1 MQMSTS
7 YNESNLNNMFEK
19 LISQIKPFSSL
30 FRKKRIEERSVLW
43 LSGIMIV
50 ALLIAVQTFLT
61 HEEAT
66 TFTTNNGTWNIA
78 SNLMNGKGYSAC
90 DSNYFPFC
98 SPSNQVTAMREP
110 IPVLLMAVS
119 WFFYPDEDSGLITQS
134 LLYLGTIL
142 SIYWILKKED
152 VRLALIASFLW
163 TVSIPVISEMGDDT
177 GNLTAAFFFTIGMY
191 YFLKGWNEQKLPLFI
206 FSGIFMGVTALSRS
220 VHFGI
225 AIGLGIFLMGLHII
239 AKNRKLVLQALI
251 FIGVVVLTITPWMVR
266 NEIVFGSPVF
276 GTTLTG
282 YNLYRMNF
290 YLGNEPFQPHYI
302 GAIESSEAVQKLI
315 EGSALTGTENEIQMN
330 DFYMEAGKAIILQYP
345 LRYIGLSL
353 YRFLILWFNIS
364 FHKSY
369 GMDILLRDYVAIIQ
383 SVILLI
389 AGLIGSA
396 KKYKEYWP
404 LTLSI
409 VLGCGAYMAIGAA
422 QMRYLVDFMPGLV
435 ILSAL
440 SISNLLPKDQQEHH

>member
-1 MQMSTS
+1 M
-7 YNESNLNNMFEK
+7 LKK
-19 LISQIKPFSSL
+19 LILQIHSFSSL
-30 FRKKRIEERSVLW
+30 FEKKKVEKSSLFW
-43 LSGIMIV
+43 LTGIIMV
-50 ALLIAVQTFLT
+50 AFVIATYTFMT

-78 SNLMNGKGYSAC
+78 SNLINGKGYSAC

-110 IPVLLMAVS
+110 IPVLLMALS
-119 WFFYPDEDSGLITQS
+119 RFIYPDEDSGLIVQTMLYFGT
-134 LLYLGTIL
+134 LLG
-142 SIYWILKKED
+142 IYWILKKED

-177 GNLTAAFFFTIGMY
+177 GNLTAAFFFAIGMN
-191 YFLKGWNEQKLPLFI
+191 YFLKGWKESKLSFFLL
-206 FSGIFMGVTALSRS
+206 SGLFMGITALSRS

-225 AIGLGIFLMGLHII
+225 ALGLGFFLMGLYIL
-239 AKNRKLVLQALI
+239 ARNRKLAFQALI

-266 NEIVFGSPVF
+266 NQIVFGSPVF

-290 YLGNEPFQPHYI
+290 YLGDEPFQPHYV
-302 GAIESSEAVQKLI
+302 GATESLQAVQDLI
-315 EGSALTGTENEIQMN
+315 EGSSLTGTENELQMN
-330 DFYMEAGKAIILQYP
+330 DFYMEAGKAVILQYP
-345 LRYIGLSL
+345 LRYIGLSM
-353 YRFLILWFNIS
+353 YRFLILWFNIG

-369 GMDILLRDYVAIIQ
+369 GMDILLRDYVAILQ
-383 SVILLI
+383 SVILLV
-389 AGLIGSA
+389 AGLIGAA

-435 ILSAL
+435 ILSAF
-440 SISNLLPKDQQEHH
+440 SISNLLPKEKNTPAD

>member
-1 MQMSTS
+1 MTTTA
-7 YNESNLNNMFEK
+7 NESNQTNMLKK
-19 LISQIKPFSSL
+19 LILQIQSLSPLLEKKKVEKSSSL
-30 FRKKRIEERSVLW
+30 W
-43 LSGIMIV
+43 LAGIMV
-50 ALLIAVQTFLT
+50 IAFVIAAHTFLT
-61 HEEAT
+61 HEEAS

-98 SPSNQVTAMREP
+98 SSTNQVTAMREP
-110 IPVLLMAVS
+110 IPVLLMALS
-119 WFFYPDEDSGLITQS
+119 RFIYPDEDSGLVVQIMLYFGT
-134 LLYLGTIL
+134 LLA
-142 SIYWILKKED
+142 IYWILKKED
-152 VRLALIASFLW
+152 IRLALIASFLW

-177 GNLTAAFFFTIGMY
+177 GNLTAAFFFAIGMN
-191 YFLKGWNEQKLPLFI
+191 YFLKGWNEKKLSLFLL
-206 FSGIFMGVTALSRS
+206 SGLFMGITALSRS

-225 AIGLGIFLMGLHII
+225 AIGLGLFLMGIHII
-239 AKNRKLVLQALI
+239 AKNKKLAIQSLL
-251 FIGVVVLTITPWMVR
+251 FLGVVALVISPWMIR

-290 YLGNEPFQPHYI
+290 YLGNEPFQPHYV
-302 GAIESSEAVQKLI
+302 GATESSQAVQKLI
-315 EGSALTGTENEIQMN
+315 EGSSLTGTENEIQMN
-330 DFYMEAGKAIILQYP
+330 DFYMEAGKTIILQYP

-369 GMDILLRDYVAIIQ
+369 DMEILFRDYVAIIQ
-383 SVILLI
+383 SLILLV

-435 ILSAL
+435 ILSTF
-440 SISNLLPKDQQEHH
+440 SISNLLPEEKNTPA

>member
-1 MQMSTS
+1 MTTTA
-7 YNESNLNNMFEK
+7 NESNQTNMLKK
-19 LISQIKPFSSL
+19 LILQIQSLSPLLEKKKVEKSSSL
-30 FRKKRIEERSVLW
+30 WFA
-43 LSGIMIV
+43 GIMV
-50 ALLIAVQTFLT
+50 IAFVIAAHTFLT
-61 HEEAT
+61 HEEAS

-98 SPSNQVTAMREP
+98 SSTNQVTAMREP
-110 IPVLLMAVS
+110 IPVLLMALS
-119 WFFYPDEDSGLITQS
+119 RFIYPDEDSGLVVQIMLYFGT
-134 LLYLGTIL
+134 LLA
-142 SIYWILKKED
+142 IYWILKKED
-152 VRLALIASFLW
+152 IRLALIASFLW

-177 GNLTAAFFFTIGMY
+177 GNLTAAFFFAIGMN
-191 YFLKGWNEQKLPLFI
+191 YFLKGWNEKKLSLFLL
-206 FSGIFMGVTALSRS
+206 SGLFMGITALSRS

-225 AIGLGIFLMGLHII
+225 AIGLGLFLMGIHII
-239 AKNRKLVLQALI
+239 AKNKKLAIQSLL
-251 FIGVVVLTITPWMVR
+251 FLGVVALVISPWMIR

-290 YLGNEPFQPHYI
+290 YLGNEPFQPHYV
-302 GAIESSEAVQKLI
+302 GATESSQAVQKLI
-315 EGSALTGTENEIQMN
+315 EGSSLTGTENEIQMN
-330 DFYMEAGKAIILQYP
+330 DFYMEAGKTIILQYP

-369 GMDILLRDYVAIIQ
+369 DMEILFRDYVAIIQ
-383 SVILLI
+383 SLILLV

-435 ILSAL
+435 ILSTF
-440 SISNLLPKDQQEHH
+440 SISNLLPEEKNTPA

>member
-1 MQMSTS
+1 MQKKITLQMQSFFS
-7 YNESNLNNMFEK
+7 LFEK
-19 LISQIKPFSSL
+19 EKVEKSGP
-30 FRKKRIEERSVLW
+30 VW
-43 LSGIMIV
+43 LAGIMV
-50 ALLIAVQTFLT
+50 IAFVIAAYTFLT
-61 HEEAT
+61 HEEAS

-78 SNLMNGKGYSAC
+78 SNLINGKGYSAC

-98 SPSNQVTAMREP
+98 SPTNQVTAMREP

-119 WFFYPDEDSGLITQS
+119 RFVYPDEDSGLIVQTM
-134 LLYLGTIL
+134 LYLGTL
-142 SIYWILKKED
+142 LAIYWILKKED

-177 GNLTAAFFFTIGMY
+177 GNLTAAFFFAIGMN
-191 YFLKGWNEQKLPLFI
+191 YFLKGWNEQKPSLFI
-206 FSGIFMGVTALSRS
+206 LSGLFMGITALSRS

-225 AIGLGIFLMGLHII
+225 SIGVGLFLIGLYII
-239 AKNRKLVLQALI
+239 TRNKRMAFQALLFLGI
-251 FIGVVVLTITPWMVR
+251 VVLVISPWMVR
-266 NEIVFGSPVF
+266 NEIAFGSPVF

-290 YLGNEPFQPHYI
+290 YLGNEPFQPHYV
-302 GAIESSEAVQKLI
+302 GATESSEAVQKLI
-315 EGSALTGTENEIQMN
+315 ERSSLTGTENELQMN
-330 DFYMEAGKAIILQYP
+330 DFYMEAGKAVILQYP
-345 LRYIGLSL
+345 IRYIELSL

-364 FHKSY
+364 FHESY
-369 GMDILLRDYVAIIQ
+369 GMDILIRDYVAIIQ
-383 SVILLI
+383 SVILLV

-435 ILSAL
+435 ILSAF
-440 SISNLLPKDQQEHH
+440 SISNLLPKGKNTPS

>member
-1 MQMSTS
+1 
-7 YNESNLNNMFEK
+7 MFEK
-19 LISQIKPFSSL
+19 LISPIKSFSPI
-30 FRKKRIEERSVLW
+30 FQKKRVEEHSALW
-43 LSGIMIV
+43 LSGVMII
-50 ALLIAVQTFLT
+50 ALLIAAQTFLT
-61 HEEAT
+61 HEETT

-78 SNLMNGKGYSAC
+78 SNLMNGNGYSAC

-98 SPSNQVTAMREP
+98 GPSNQVTAMREP
-110 IPVLLMAVS
+110 IPVLLMAVA

-134 LLYLGTIL
+134 LLYIGTII
-142 SIYWILKKED
+142 SIYSILKKED
-152 VRLALIASFLW
+152 IRLALIAAFLW
-163 TVSIPVISEMGDDT
+163 AVSIPVISEMGDDT
-177 GNLTAAFFFTIGMY
+177 GNLTAAFFFSIGLY
-191 YFLKGWNEQKLPLFI
+191 YFLKGWDKQNLPQLILSGVFI
-206 FSGIFMGVTALSRS
+206 GITALSRS

-225 AIGLGIFLMGLHII
+225 AIGLGIFLVALHSI
-239 AKNRKLVLQALI
+239 ARNRKLAIQALL
-251 FIGVVVLTITPWMVR
+251 FLGVVVLTVTPWMIR
-266 NEIVFGSPVF
+266 NEIVFGTPVF

-290 YLGNEPFQPHYI
+290 YLGNEPFQPHYV
-302 GAIESSEAVQKLI
+302 GATESSQAIQKLI
-315 EGSALTGTENEIQMN
+315 EGSTLTGTENELQMN
-330 DFYMEAGKAIILQYP
+330 DFYMEAGKAVILQYP

-369 GMDILLRDYVAIIQ
+369 GLEILLRDYVAIIQ
-383 SVILLI
+383 SMILLVT
-389 AGLIGSA
+389 GLIGSV

-422 QMRYLVDFMPGLV
+422 QMRYLVDFMPSIV

-440 SISNLLPKDQQEHH
+440 SISNLLPKDRQDAPVY

>member
-1 MQMSTS
+1 MTTTS
-7 YNESNLNNMFEK
+7 NETNQTNMLKKIILQIQSFSPLFEK
-19 LISQIKPFSSL
+19 TKMEKSSP
-30 FRKKRIEERSVLW
+30 LW
-43 LSGIMIV
+43 LAGIMMIAFV
-50 ALLIAVQTFLT
+50 IAVYTFSA

-78 SNLMNGKGYSAC
+78 SNLINGKGYSAC

-119 WFFYPDEDSGLITQS
+119 RFIYPDEDSGLIVQTMLYFGT
-134 LLYLGTIL
+134 LLA
-142 SIYWILKKED
+142 IYWILKKED

-163 TVSIPVISEMGDDT
+163 AVSIPVISEMGDDT
-177 GNLTAAFFFTIGMY
+177 GNLTAAFFFTIGMN
-191 YFLKGWNEQKLPLFI
+191 YFLKGWKEQKSFLFI
-206 FSGIFMGVTALSRS
+206 LSGLFMGITALSRS

-225 AIGLGIFLMGLHII
+225 AFGVGLFLMGLHII
-239 AKNRKLVLQALI
+239 TRNKKLAAQALL
-251 FIGVVVLTITPWMVR
+251 FLGVVLLTVAPWMIR
-266 NEIVFGSPVF
+266 NKIVFDSPVF

-290 YLGNEPFQPHYI
+290 YLGNEPFQPHYV
-302 GAIESSEAVQKLI
+302 GAAESLQAVQKLI
-315 EGSALTGTENEIQMN
+315 EGSTLTGTENEIQMN
-330 DFYMEAGKAIILQYP
+330 DFYMEAGKNIILQYP

-353 YRFLILWFNIS
+353 YRFLILWFNIG

-369 GMDILLRDYVAIIQ
+369 GMEILIRDYVAIIQ
-383 SVILLI
+383 SAFLLI

-404 LTLSI
+404 LILSI

-435 ILSAL
+435 ILSAFSL
-440 SISNLLPKDQQEHH
+440 SSLLPKEQNTPAD